1 MRVEITHSYPDFNL
15 ALTNLTIDTTR
26 GPRPGEKD
34 GLAYHFI
41 SKSDM
46 LKKIAQG
53 DFLEHA
59 VFSDNMYGTSR
70 QTVQDVKDSGK
81 ICILDI
87 DLVKFYP
94 FF

>member
-1 MRVEITHSYPDFNL
+1 MYLETTHNL
-15 ALTNLTIDTTR
+15 PNLNFALNLTKDTTR
-26 GPRPGEKD
+26 KPRPGEKD

-59 VFSDNMYGTSR
+59 IFSDNMYGTSR
-70 QTVQDVKDSGK
+70 KAVQDVKDTGK

-87 DLVKFYP
+87 DLVKFYL
-94 FF
+94 F